1 MSTEFIFFTK
11 FKYQVESGR
20 AAQCNFRGGDQISRD
35 NDVKIDDYYDYS
47 FNSSQSS
54 SQDLQILHDDDDD
67 ADDNDYFDNDVNDDE
82 EQSVIEQS
90 VIKQSVIKQSV

>member
-1 MSTEFIFFTK
+1 MSTESIFFTK

-20 AAQCNFRGGDQISRD
+20 AAQCDFRGGTRD

-54 SQDLQILHDDDDD
+54 S
-67 ADDNDYFDNDVNDDE
+67 
-82 EQSVIEQS
+82 
-90 VIKQSVIKQSV
+90 